1 MPEFELDGRRPR
13 VHPDAYVAP
22 TAVLI
27 GNVELGA
34 GASVWFGAILRGD
47 ESTITIGRGSNVQD
61 GTVIHCSADL
71 PTVVGE
77 NVTIG
82 HRACLEGC
90 VVEDGALVGTGSIML
105 QRSRLG
111 KGAML
116 AAGSLLGEGRE
127 VPAGH
132 SYGMGERGSA
142 VEAEL
147 EVVPFKGCDPRASEA
162 LLQGTTTME
171 GMREDRSQRLHP
183 GGTSGGRLPCS

>member
-1 MPEFELDGRRPR
+1 MPEFELDGKRPR

-27 GNVELGA
+27 GDVELGA

-116 AAGSLLGEGRE
+116 AAGSVLGEGRE

-132 SYGMGERGSA
+132 LAAGIPAEVKKELSGSSADWVVRPAQHYRENSDRYRRG
-142 VEAEL
+142 L
-147 EVVPFKGCDPRASEA
+147 RPPD
-162 LLQGTTTME
+162 
-171 GMREDRSQRLHP
+171 
-183 GGTSGGRLPCS
+183 

>member
-27 GNVELGA
+27 GDVELGA

-61 GTVIHCSADL
+61 GTVIHCSAGL

-116 AAGSLLGEGRE
+116 AAGSVLGEGRE

-132 SYGMGERGSA
+132 LAAGIPAEVKKELSGSSADWVVRPAQHYRENSVRYRRG
-142 VEAEL
+142 L
-147 EVVPFKGCDPRASEA
+147 RPPD
-162 LLQGTTTME
+162 
-171 GMREDRSQRLHP
+171 
-183 GGTSGGRLPCS
+183 

>member
-27 GNVELGA
+27 GDVELGA

-132 SYGMGERGSA
+132 LAAGVPAEVKKELSGSSADWVVRPAEHYRKNSDRYRRG
-142 VEAEL
+142 L
-147 EVVPFKGCDPRASEA
+147 RPPD
-162 LLQGTTTME
+162 
-171 GMREDRSQRLHP
+171 
-183 GGTSGGRLPCS
+183 